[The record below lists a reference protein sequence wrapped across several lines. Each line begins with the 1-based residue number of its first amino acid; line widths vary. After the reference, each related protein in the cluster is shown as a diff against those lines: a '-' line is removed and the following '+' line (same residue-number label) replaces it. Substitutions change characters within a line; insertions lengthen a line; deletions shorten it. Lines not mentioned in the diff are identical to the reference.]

1 MAICGISANP
11 ISALKG
17 TLKIHKRPDSKRVLI
32 TIEKKLV
39 L

>member
-17 TLKIHKRPDSKRVLI
+17 TLKIHKSIESKRVLMI
-32 TIEKKLV
+32 IEKKLV